1 MRVIEEQMLK
11 AVKERKG
18 KNLGGVHPTLGVN
31 TRVEYESGADFS
43 SVWLFGNHIADY
55 WHGREKPLQVNV
67 YTLTDFPTK
76 TTISRLRALGADIR
90 TVKGVLY
97 LDGYE
102 V

>member
-11 AVKERKG
+11 AVKEKKSRK
-18 KNLGGVHPTLGVN
+18 LGGIHASLGTN
-31 TRVEYESGADFS
+31 TEVRYDADDGCSAVF
-43 SVWLFGNHIADY
+43 LFGNHIADY
-55 WHGREKPLQVNV
+55 WHGKDKALEVNIP
-67 YTLTDFPTK
+67 TLEAFPTK

-102 V
+102 L